1 MKELVRKIFPVSAQ
15 NAARRARCSCLL
27 RRIPLQAYDSA
38 PLPAAAALSLPTLF
52 GDDLRGEWEAANSEI
67 RKVFE
72 DVNKAG
78 AVNPGDRRALWYLI
92 RRLRPKSVLE
102 VGTHIGGSTLHIAH
116 GLRACRA
123 AARFISVDRV
133 DVNDAAS
140 RPWTR
145 HGASRSPGEMLAQLD
160 FAGPARFVTA
170 DSLDYLAGR
179 EAEFDFIFLDGDH
192 EARTVYQEIPLAL
205 KALRPEGCLLL
216 HDYFPDL
223 KPLWTDG
230 KVIAGPFLAVRRLRR
245 EGGDL
250 AALPLGALPWPT
262 KPGSNVTS
270 LAQLAR
276 K

>member
-1 MKELVRKIFPVSAQ
+1 M
-15 NAARRARCSCLL
+15 L
-27 RRIPLQAYDSA
+27 RRIPEQAFDPA
-38 PLPAAAALSLPTLF
+38 PLPASAALSPPALF
-52 GDDLRGEWEAANSEI
+52 GDDLRGEWEAASSEI

-78 AVNPGDRRALWYLI
+78 AVNPGVRRALWYLI
-92 RRLRPKSVLE
+92 RRSRPKSVLE
-102 VGTHIGGSTLHIAH
+102 IGTHIGGSTLHIAM
-116 GLRACRA
+116 GLRACRT
-123 AARFISVDRV
+123 AARFITVDRI

-145 HGASRSPGEMLAQLD
+145 HGASRSPRETLAQLD
-160 FAGPARFVTA
+160 LAGATRFVTA
-170 DSLDYLAGR
+170 SALDYLAKR

-192 EARTVYQEIPLAL
+192 EARSVYREIPLAL
-205 KALRPEGCLLL
+205 KALRPDGCLLL

-230 KVIAGPFLAVRRLRR
+230 EVIPGPFLAVQRLRR

-262 KPGSNVTS
+262 KSGSNVTS
-270 LAQLAR
+270 LALLAR